1 MAGILLVDDSSFF
14 RFVSA
19 QYLVKL
25 GHKIVGEADDKQSAL
40 DKYKELSPDIVILDL
55 VLKNNGNGIDVLR
68 EMMAIDPRANIII
81 CSSSAFKSVIV
92 QAVEIGAK
100 GYVIKPM
107 EGDILKETI
116 DQILLQNESEV
127 TK

>member
-25 GHKIVGEADDKQSAL
+25 GHEIVGEADDRQSAL

-55 VLKNNGNGIDVLR
+55 VLKNDGNGIDVLR
-68 EMMAIDPRANIII
+68 GIMAINPDANVII

-100 GYVIKPM
+100 GYIIKPM
-107 EGDILKETI
+107 EGDILKDTI
-116 DQILLQNESEV
+116 EQVLKQSGSEI